1 MIEEGTLLTIDRYIN
16 ILVAKNV
23 KPRDGT
29 LDGTETS
36 LAHILNMCYILKKN
50 IKPLTG
56 TGFSVDKFS
65 RWLGFI
71 QAIMIVN
78 KLTTVENERNV
89 TRPLFTKV

>member
-1 MIEEGTLLTIDRYIN
+1 MIEEGTLLTVNRYIQV
-16 ILVAKNV
+16 LVAKGI

-29 LDGTETS
+29 IDGTETS
-36 LAHILNMCYILKKN
+36 LAHVLNMCYILRNN

-71 QAIMIVN
+71 QAILIVN
-78 KLTTVENERNV
+78 KITTVENERNV
-89 TRPLFTKV
+89 TRPLFTKA